1 MYVYYVGILSPPP
14 FSQVIHMGQ
23 HCLILMSFSDENYI
37 KRDGN

>member
-1 MYVYYVGILSPPP
+1 MYVYYVGILFPPP
-14 FSQVIHMGQ
+14 FSQVFHMGQ